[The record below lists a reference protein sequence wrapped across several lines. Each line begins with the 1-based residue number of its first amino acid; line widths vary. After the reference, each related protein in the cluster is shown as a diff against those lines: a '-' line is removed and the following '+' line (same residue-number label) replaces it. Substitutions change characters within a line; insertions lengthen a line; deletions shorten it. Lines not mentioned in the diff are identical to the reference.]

1 MSLDHR
7 GTRLPIVR
15 VIAIDPY
22 PLYCDGL
29 ARVVRQDPAMQLV
42 AEADAAERAIEA
54 VVELRPDVVVLD
66 PTTPRLGLRR
76 LLRLIERHGLAT
88 RVIAFAEPERAGDAY
103 AALALGAAGCLSKR
117 ASKEQLADAIHRV
130 TRGETVIAAELQG
143 DLAAD
148 IRIREAEERP
158 ALSPRERQVLEL
170 AADGLTMPE
179 MGSRLDVSTAT
190 VKTHM
195 LHMYEKLGV
204 SERAAAV
211 AQAMRRGILE

>member
-1 MSLDHR
+1 MSLDQR
-7 GTRLPIVR
+7 ANLRPVR

-22 PLYCDGL
+22 PLYCDGV

-42 AEADAAERAIEA
+42 AEADHAATATAA
-54 VVELRPDVVVLD
+54 VLELRPDVVVLD
-66 PTTPRLGLRR
+66 PTTPRLDARR
-76 LLRLIERHGLAT
+76 LLALIERHALPT
-88 RVIAFAEPERAGDAY
+88 RVIVFAAPERAGDAY
-103 AALALGAAGCLSKR
+103 RALALGAAGCLSKR

-130 TRGETVIAAELQG
+130 KRGETVIAPELHG
-143 DLAAD
+143 DVAAD
-148 IRIREAEERP
+148 IRIREAGERP
-158 ALSPRERQVLEL
+158 VLSPRERQVLEL

-195 LHMYEKLGV
+195 LHLYEKLGV

>member
-1 MSLDHR
+1 VR
-7 GTRLPIVR
+7 IVR

-22 PLYCDGL
+22 PLYCDGV

-42 AEADAAERAIEA
+42 AEADEAESAKTA
-54 VVELRPDVVVLD
+54 VIDLRPDVVVLD
-66 PTTPRLGLRR
+66 PTTPRLDLRR
-76 LLRLIERHGLAT
+76 LLALIARHDLAA
-88 RVIAFAEPERAGDAY
+88 RVIVFAEPERAGDAY
-103 AALALGAAGCLSKR
+103 AALAQGAAGCLSKR

-130 TRGETVIAAELQG
+130 MRGETVIAPELQG

>member
-1 MSLDHR
+1 LR
-7 GTRLPIVR
+7 IVR

-22 PLYCDGL
+22 PLYCDGV

-42 AEADAAERAIEA
+42 AEADQADTAIAA
-54 VVELRPDVVVLD
+54 VLELRPDVVVLD
-66 PTTPRLGLRR
+66 PTTPRLDARR
-76 LLRLIERHGLAT
+76 LLGLIARHELPT
-88 RVIAFAEPERAGDAY
+88 RVIVFAERDRTGEAY
-103 AALALGAAGCLSKR
+103 RALALGAAGCLSKR

-130 TRGETVIAAELQG
+130 VRGGTVIAPELQG
-143 DLAAD
+143 DVAAD
-148 IRIREAEERP
+148 IRVREAEERP
-158 ALSPRERQVLEL
+158 RLSPRERQVLEL

>member
-1 MSLDHR
+1 LS
-7 GTRLPIVR
+7 IVR

-22 PLYCDGL
+22 PLYCDGV

-42 AEADAAERAIEA
+42 AEADEAEPAMAA

-66 PTTPRLGLRR
+66 PTTPRLDPRR
-76 LLRLIERHGLAT
+76 LLALIARHGLKT
-88 RVIAFAEPERAGDAY
+88 RVIVFAERERAGEAY
-103 AALALGAAGCLSKR
+103 RALALGAAGCLSKR

-130 TRGETVIAAELQG
+130 VRGETVIAPELQG

-148 IRIREAEERP
+148 IRIREADEERP
-158 ALSPRERQVLEL
+158 ALSPREQQVLEL

-179 MGSRLDVSTAT
+179 MGSRLEVSTAT

-204 SERAAAV
+204 TERAAAV

>member
-1 MSLDHR
+1 VR
-7 GTRLPIVR
+7 IVR

-22 PLYCDGL
+22 PLYCDGV

-42 AEADAAERAIEA
+42 AEAEEAERAIGA

-66 PTTPRLGLRR
+66 PTTPSLGLRR

-88 RVIAFAEPERAGDAY
+88 RVIVFAEPERAGHAY
-103 AALALGAAGCLSKR
+103 GALALGAAGCLSKR
-117 ASKEQLADAIHRV
+117 ASKEKLADAIHRV
-130 TRGETVIAAELQG
+130 MRGETVIAPELQG
-143 DLAAD
+143 DVACD
-148 IRIREAEERP
+148 IRLREAEERP

-170 AADGLTMPE
+170 AAAGLTMPQ

>member
-1 MSLDHR
+1 MR
-7 GTRLPIVR
+7 TVR
-15 VIAIDPY
+15 VIAIDPC
-22 PLYCDGL
+22 PLYCDGV

-42 AEADAAERAIEA
+42 AEADEAATAIAA

-66 PTTPRLGLRR
+66 PTTPQLDDRR
-76 LLRLIERHGLAT
+76 LLALIARHALPT
-88 RVIAFAEPERAGDAY
+88 RVLVFAEPERAGGAY
-103 AALALGAAGCLSKR
+103 RALALGAAGCLSKR

-130 TRGETVIAAELQG
+130 TRGETFVAPELQG

-148 IRIREAEERP
+148 IRIREVEERP
-158 ALSPRERQVLEL
+158 VLSPRERQVLEL
-170 AADGLTMPE
+170 AADGLTMPQ

>member
-1 MSLDHR
+1 MR
-7 GTRLPIVR
+7 IVR

-22 PLYCDGL
+22 PLYCDGV

-42 AEADAAERAIEA
+42 AEADEAERAIAA
-54 VVELRPDVVVLD
+54 VLELKPDVVVLD
-66 PTTPRLGLRR
+66 PTTPRLDLRR
-76 LLRLIERHGLAT
+76 LLALIARHGLGT
-88 RVIAFAEPERAGDAY
+88 RVIVFAEQERAGDAY
-103 AALALGAAGCLSKR
+103 GALALGAAGCLSKR

-130 TRGETVIAAELQG
+130 MLGETVIAPELQG

-158 ALSPRERQVLEL
+158 PLSPRELQVLEL